1 MSCDNFENI
10 CIFCQDID
18 VKNDDNSMNMI
29 ETSEHNQNELI
40 DYKHCLNIKVHPKC
54 LCIWFIKQENE
65 CLICRKKL
73 DVSHNVL
80 NDVNVFIVNIQKDD
94 FSVIDII
101 YPYKHLSA
109 EYRRANINE
118 LPPSDIGDDIRH
130 IEVHN
135 IMNVD
140 EIDVESWF
148 DAPSSDSD
156 SGMDLETVG
165 RSEGGRSQESA
176 DEYDVE
182 SWFEAVH
189 EDNVEDK
196 HDGRPGTAG
205 VPGVPTRLPT
215 PLGDDAHHLDHACA
229 CDDIG
234 NGFGDCGDYPAYATG
249 APTVSNNAGECLHD

>member
-140 EIDVESWF
+140 EIDV
-148 DAPSSDSD
+148 
-156 SGMDLETVG
+156 
-165 RSEGGRSQESA
+165 
-176 DEYDVE
+176 
-182 SWFEAVH
+182 
-189 EDNVEDK
+189 
-196 HDGRPGTAG
+196 
-205 VPGVPTRLPT
+205 
-215 PLGDDAHHLDHACA
+215 
-229 CDDIG
+229 DDI
-234 NGFGDCGDYPAYATG
+234 
-249 APTVSNNAGECLHD
+249 LHDILHINVVSFIPILNGIKITLNLILIYMCGVFVNIIYNLTLSAMSEIA

>member
-118 LPPSDIGDDIRH
+118 LPPSDMGDDIRH

-140 EIDVESWF
+140 EIDV
-148 DAPSSDSD
+148 
-156 SGMDLETVG
+156 
-165 RSEGGRSQESA
+165 
-176 DEYDVE
+176 
-182 SWFEAVH
+182 
-189 EDNVEDK
+189 
-196 HDGRPGTAG
+196 
-205 VPGVPTRLPT
+205 
-215 PLGDDAHHLDHACA
+215 
-229 CDDIG
+229 DDI
-234 NGFGDCGDYPAYATG
+234 
-249 APTVSNNAGECLHD
+249 LHDILHINVVSFIPILNGIKITLNLIIIYMCGVFVNIIYNLTLSAMSEIA

>member
-29 ETSEHNQNELI
+29 ETSEHNQNEHNQNEHNQNEHNQNEHNQNEHNQNEHNQNELI

-54 LCIWFIKQENE
+54 LCIWFIKQDNE

-118 LPPSDIGDDIRH
+118 LPPSDMGDDIRH

-140 EIDVESWF
+140 EIDV
-148 DAPSSDSD
+148 
-156 SGMDLETVG
+156 
-165 RSEGGRSQESA
+165 
-176 DEYDVE
+176 
-182 SWFEAVH
+182 
-189 EDNVEDK
+189 
-196 HDGRPGTAG
+196 
-205 VPGVPTRLPT
+205 
-215 PLGDDAHHLDHACA
+215 
-229 CDDIG
+229 DDI
-234 NGFGDCGDYPAYATG
+234 
-249 APTVSNNAGECLHD
+249 LHDILHINVVSFIPILNGIKITLNLIIIYMCGVFVNIIYNLTLSAMSEIA

>member
-140 EIDVESWF
+140 AIDV
-148 DAPSSDSD
+148 
-156 SGMDLETVG
+156 
-165 RSEGGRSQESA
+165 
-176 DEYDVE
+176 
-182 SWFEAVH
+182 
-189 EDNVEDK
+189 
-196 HDGRPGTAG
+196 
-205 VPGVPTRLPT
+205 
-215 PLGDDAHHLDHACA
+215 
-229 CDDIG
+229 DDI
-234 NGFGDCGDYPAYATG
+234 
-249 APTVSNNAGECLHD
+249 LHDILHINVVSFIPILNGIKITLNLIIIYMCGVFVNIIYNLTLSAMSEIA

>member
-10 CIFCQDID
+10 CIFCQEID

-140 EIDVESWF
+140 EIDV
-148 DAPSSDSD
+148 
-156 SGMDLETVG
+156 
-165 RSEGGRSQESA
+165 
-176 DEYDVE
+176 
-182 SWFEAVH
+182 
-189 EDNVEDK
+189 
-196 HDGRPGTAG
+196 
-205 VPGVPTRLPT
+205 
-215 PLGDDAHHLDHACA
+215 
-229 CDDIG
+229 DDILHINVVSFIPIL
-234 NGFGDCGDYPAYATG
+234 NGIKITLNLIIIYMCGVFVNIIYNLTLSAMSEID
-249 APTVSNNAGECLHD
+249 

>member
-10 CIFCQDID
+10 CIFCQEID

-140 EIDVESWF
+140 EIDV
-148 DAPSSDSD
+148 
-156 SGMDLETVG
+156 
-165 RSEGGRSQESA
+165 
-176 DEYDVE
+176 
-182 SWFEAVH
+182 
-189 EDNVEDK
+189 
-196 HDGRPGTAG
+196 
-205 VPGVPTRLPT
+205 
-215 PLGDDAHHLDHACA
+215 
-229 CDDIG
+229 DDI
-234 NGFGDCGDYPAYATG
+234 
-249 APTVSNNAGECLHD
+249 LHDILHINVVSFIPILNGIKITLNLIIIYMCGVFVNIIYNLTLSAMSEIA

>member
-29 ETSEHNQNELI
+29 ETSEHNQNEHNQHEHNQNEHNQNEHNQNDHNQNEHNQNELI

-54 LCIWFIKQENE
+54 LCIWFIKQDNE

-118 LPPSDIGDDIRH
+118 LPPSDMGDDIRH

-140 EIDVESWF
+140 EIDV
-148 DAPSSDSD
+148 
-156 SGMDLETVG
+156 
-165 RSEGGRSQESA
+165 
-176 DEYDVE
+176 
-182 SWFEAVH
+182 
-189 EDNVEDK
+189 
-196 HDGRPGTAG
+196 
-205 VPGVPTRLPT
+205 
-215 PLGDDAHHLDHACA
+215 
-229 CDDIG
+229 DDI
-234 NGFGDCGDYPAYATG
+234 
-249 APTVSNNAGECLHD
+249 LHDILHINVVSFIPILNGIKITLNLIIIYMCGVFVNIIYNLTLSAMSEIA

>member
-29 ETSEHNQNELI
+29 ETNGHNQNEHNQNELI

-140 EIDVESWF
+140 EIDV
-148 DAPSSDSD
+148 
-156 SGMDLETVG
+156 
-165 RSEGGRSQESA
+165 
-176 DEYDVE
+176 
-182 SWFEAVH
+182 
-189 EDNVEDK
+189 
-196 HDGRPGTAG
+196 
-205 VPGVPTRLPT
+205 
-215 PLGDDAHHLDHACA
+215 
-229 CDDIG
+229 DDILHINVVSFIPIL
-234 NGFGDCGDYPAYATG
+234 NGIKITLNLIIIYMCGVFVNIIYNLTLSAMSEIA
-249 APTVSNNAGECLHD
+249 

>member
-10 CIFCQDID
+10 CIFCQEID

-140 EIDVESWF
+140 EIDV
-148 DAPSSDSD
+148 
-156 SGMDLETVG
+156 
-165 RSEGGRSQESA
+165 
-176 DEYDVE
+176 
-182 SWFEAVH
+182 
-189 EDNVEDK
+189 
-196 HDGRPGTAG
+196 
-205 VPGVPTRLPT
+205 
-215 PLGDDAHHLDHACA
+215 
-229 CDDIG
+229 DDILHINVVSFIPIL
-234 NGFGDCGDYPAYATG
+234 NGIKITLNLIIIYMCGVFVNIIYNLTLSAMSEIA
-249 APTVSNNAGECLHD
+249 

>member
-140 EIDVESWF
+140 EIDI
-148 DAPSSDSD
+148 
-156 SGMDLETVG
+156 
-165 RSEGGRSQESA
+165 
-176 DEYDVE
+176 
-182 SWFEAVH
+182 
-189 EDNVEDK
+189 
-196 HDGRPGTAG
+196 
-205 VPGVPTRLPT
+205 
-215 PLGDDAHHLDHACA
+215 
-229 CDDIG
+229 DDILHINVVSFIPIL
-234 NGFGDCGDYPAYATG
+234 NGIKITLNLIIIYMCGVFVNIIYNLTLSAMSEIA
-249 APTVSNNAGECLHD
+249 

>member
-29 ETSEHNQNELI
+29 ETNGHNQNEHNQNELI

-140 EIDVESWF
+140 AIDV
-148 DAPSSDSD
+148 
-156 SGMDLETVG
+156 
-165 RSEGGRSQESA
+165 
-176 DEYDVE
+176 
-182 SWFEAVH
+182 
-189 EDNVEDK
+189 
-196 HDGRPGTAG
+196 
-205 VPGVPTRLPT
+205 
-215 PLGDDAHHLDHACA
+215 
-229 CDDIG
+229 DDI
-234 NGFGDCGDYPAYATG
+234 
-249 APTVSNNAGECLHD
+249 LHDILHINVVSFIPILNGIKITLNLIIIYMCGVFVNIIYNLTLSAMSEIA

>member
-29 ETSEHNQNELI
+29 ETSEHNQNEHNQNELI

-118 LPPSDIGDDIRH
+118 LPPSDMGDDIRH

-140 EIDVESWF
+140 EIDV
-148 DAPSSDSD
+148 
-156 SGMDLETVG
+156 
-165 RSEGGRSQESA
+165 
-176 DEYDVE
+176 
-182 SWFEAVH
+182 
-189 EDNVEDK
+189 
-196 HDGRPGTAG
+196 
-205 VPGVPTRLPT
+205 
-215 PLGDDAHHLDHACA
+215 
-229 CDDIG
+229 DDILHINVVSFIPIL
-234 NGFGDCGDYPAYATG
+234 NGIKITLNLIIIYMCGVFVNIIYNLTLSAMSEID
-249 APTVSNNAGECLHD
+249 

>member
-54 LCIWFIKQENE
+54 LCIWFIKQDNE

-118 LPPSDIGDDIRH
+118 LPPSDMGDDIRH

-140 EIDVESWF
+140 EIDV
-148 DAPSSDSD
+148 
-156 SGMDLETVG
+156 
-165 RSEGGRSQESA
+165 
-176 DEYDVE
+176 
-182 SWFEAVH
+182 
-189 EDNVEDK
+189 
-196 HDGRPGTAG
+196 
-205 VPGVPTRLPT
+205 
-215 PLGDDAHHLDHACA
+215 
-229 CDDIG
+229 DDI
-234 NGFGDCGDYPAYATG
+234 
-249 APTVSNNAGECLHD
+249 LHDILHINVVSFIPILNGIKITLNLIIIYMCGVFVNIIYNLTLSAMSEIA

>member
-140 EIDVESWF
+140 EIDV
-148 DAPSSDSD
+148 
-156 SGMDLETVG
+156 
-165 RSEGGRSQESA
+165 
-176 DEYDVE
+176 
-182 SWFEAVH
+182 
-189 EDNVEDK
+189 
-196 HDGRPGTAG
+196 
-205 VPGVPTRLPT
+205 
-215 PLGDDAHHLDHACA
+215 
-229 CDDIG
+229 DDI
-234 NGFGDCGDYPAYATG
+234 
-249 APTVSNNAGECLHD
+249 LHDILHINVVSFIPILNGIKITLNLIIIYMCGVFVNIIYNLTLSAMSEIA

>member
-29 ETSEHNQNELI
+29 ETSEHNQNEHNQNELI

-140 EIDVESWF
+140 AIDV
-148 DAPSSDSD
+148 D
-156 SGMDLETVG
+156 
-165 RSEGGRSQESA
+165 
-176 DEYDVE
+176 DV
-182 SWFEAVH
+182 
-189 EDNVEDK
+189 
-196 HDGRPGTAG
+196 
-205 VPGVPTRLPT
+205 
-215 PLGDDAHHLDHACA
+215 
-229 CDDIG
+229 
-234 NGFGDCGDYPAYATG
+234 
-249 APTVSNNAGECLHD
+249 LHDILHINVVSFIPILNGIKITLNLIIIYMCGVFVNIIYNLTLSAMSEIA

>member
-10 CIFCQDID
+10 CILCQDID

-29 ETSEHNQNELI
+29 ETIEHNQNELI

-140 EIDVESWF
+140 EIDV
-148 DAPSSDSD
+148 
-156 SGMDLETVG
+156 
-165 RSEGGRSQESA
+165 
-176 DEYDVE
+176 
-182 SWFEAVH
+182 
-189 EDNVEDK
+189 
-196 HDGRPGTAG
+196 
-205 VPGVPTRLPT
+205 
-215 PLGDDAHHLDHACA
+215 
-229 CDDIG
+229 DDILHINVVSFIPIL
-234 NGFGDCGDYPAYATG
+234 NGIKITLNLIIIYMCGVFVNIIYNLTLSAMSEID
-249 APTVSNNAGECLHD
+249 

>member
-29 ETSEHNQNELI
+29 ETNGHNQNELI

-118 LPPSDIGDDIRH
+118 LPPSDMGDDIRH

-140 EIDVESWF
+140 EIDI
-148 DAPSSDSD
+148 
-156 SGMDLETVG
+156 
-165 RSEGGRSQESA
+165 
-176 DEYDVE
+176 
-182 SWFEAVH
+182 
-189 EDNVEDK
+189 
-196 HDGRPGTAG
+196 
-205 VPGVPTRLPT
+205 
-215 PLGDDAHHLDHACA
+215 
-229 CDDIG
+229 DDILHINIVSFISIQ
-234 NGFGDCGDYPAYATG
+234 NGIKITLDLIIIYMCGVFVNIIYNTIKNLK
-249 APTVSNNAGECLHD
+249 SIIQ

>member
-29 ETSEHNQNELI
+29 ETNGHNQNEHNQNELI

-140 EIDVESWF
+140 EIDI
-148 DAPSSDSD
+148 
-156 SGMDLETVG
+156 
-165 RSEGGRSQESA
+165 
-176 DEYDVE
+176 
-182 SWFEAVH
+182 
-189 EDNVEDK
+189 
-196 HDGRPGTAG
+196 
-205 VPGVPTRLPT
+205 
-215 PLGDDAHHLDHACA
+215 
-229 CDDIG
+229 DDILHINVVSFIPIL
-234 NGFGDCGDYPAYATG
+234 NGIKITLNLIIIYMCGVFVNIIYNLTLSAMSEIA
-249 APTVSNNAGECLHD
+249 

>member
-29 ETSEHNQNELI
+29 ETSEHNQNEHNQHEHNQNEHNQNEHNQNEHNQNEHNQNELI

-54 LCIWFIKQENE
+54 LCIWFIKQDNE

-118 LPPSDIGDDIRH
+118 LPPSDMGDDIRH

-140 EIDVESWF
+140 EIDV
-148 DAPSSDSD
+148 
-156 SGMDLETVG
+156 
-165 RSEGGRSQESA
+165 
-176 DEYDVE
+176 
-182 SWFEAVH
+182 
-189 EDNVEDK
+189 
-196 HDGRPGTAG
+196 
-205 VPGVPTRLPT
+205 
-215 PLGDDAHHLDHACA
+215 
-229 CDDIG
+229 DDI
-234 NGFGDCGDYPAYATG
+234 
-249 APTVSNNAGECLHD
+249 LHDILHINVVSFIPILNGIKITLNLIIIYMCGVFVNIIYNLTLSAMSEIA

>member
-29 ETSEHNQNELI
+29 ETSEHNQNEHNQNELI

-54 LCIWFIKQENE
+54 LCIWFIKQDNE

-118 LPPSDIGDDIRH
+118 LPPSDMGDDIRH

-140 EIDVESWF
+140 EIDV
-148 DAPSSDSD
+148 
-156 SGMDLETVG
+156 
-165 RSEGGRSQESA
+165 
-176 DEYDVE
+176 
-182 SWFEAVH
+182 
-189 EDNVEDK
+189 
-196 HDGRPGTAG
+196 
-205 VPGVPTRLPT
+205 
-215 PLGDDAHHLDHACA
+215 
-229 CDDIG
+229 DDI
-234 NGFGDCGDYPAYATG
+234 
-249 APTVSNNAGECLHD
+249 LHDILHINVVSFIPILNGIKITLNLIIIYMCGVFVNIIYNLTLSAMSEIA

>member
-140 EIDVESWF
+140 EIDV
-148 DAPSSDSD
+148 
-156 SGMDLETVG
+156 
-165 RSEGGRSQESA
+165 
-176 DEYDVE
+176 
-182 SWFEAVH
+182 
-189 EDNVEDK
+189 
-196 HDGRPGTAG
+196 
-205 VPGVPTRLPT
+205 
-215 PLGDDAHHLDHACA
+215 
-229 CDDIG
+229 DDILHINVVSFIPIL
-234 NGFGDCGDYPAYATG
+234 NGIKITLNLIIIYMCGVFVNIIYNLTLSAMSEIA
-249 APTVSNNAGECLHD
+249 

>member
-29 ETSEHNQNELI
+29 ETSEHNQNEHNQHEHNQNEHNQNEHNQNEHNQNELI

-54 LCIWFIKQENE
+54 LCIWFIKQDNE

-118 LPPSDIGDDIRH
+118 LPPSDMGDDIRH

-140 EIDVESWF
+140 EIDV
-148 DAPSSDSD
+148 
-156 SGMDLETVG
+156 
-165 RSEGGRSQESA
+165 
-176 DEYDVE
+176 
-182 SWFEAVH
+182 
-189 EDNVEDK
+189 
-196 HDGRPGTAG
+196 
-205 VPGVPTRLPT
+205 
-215 PLGDDAHHLDHACA
+215 
-229 CDDIG
+229 DDI
-234 NGFGDCGDYPAYATG
+234 
-249 APTVSNNAGECLHD
+249 LHDILHINVVSFIPILNGIKITLNLIIIYMCGVFVNIIYNLTLSAMSEIA